1 MELNFWR
8 LTEGDDRGPGP
19 TLGLGGVLH
28 PGDARMATQGLA
40 DRRFQFSGAM
50 AMDDAD
56 EPGIAQFYQDKFR
69 KSSLVEGAYEAED
82 YFPTFGERGRW
93 LYFTAA
99 PLRDSTG
106 RLIGA
111 IETLQDFTERRR
123 AEPRRTELALEGQR
137 PLGEGRPVAAALI
150 AVD

>member
-28 PGDARMATQGLA
+28 PGDARMAAQGLA

-56 EPGIAQFYQDKFR
+56 EPASGGE
-69 KSSLVEGAYEAED
+69 SLLHE
-82 YFPTFGERGRW
+82 
-93 LYFTAA
+93 
-99 PLRDSTG
+99 
-106 RLIGA
+106 
-111 IETLQDFTERRR
+111 
-123 AEPRRTELALEGQR
+123 
-137 PLGEGRPVAAALI
+137 
-150 AVD
+150 AVDLTVHVIAGPADEVDLGFHVLDLGPDPDLAGGFGSRLPGPA